1 MLRVASAA
9 AAGIVAAGLV
19 LGGCSDPT
27 ESYCRALVDR
37 HHAVAELAAG
47 PGRPSRQQLHT
58 GLAAFEELQQAAPTD
73 IRDEWDTFVFA
84 WQDLVEAFDAAGV
97 DPARFRPQDPPP
109 HATDAQV
116 QAIESAAAELA
127 SARVTDAGRGIE
139 QHARDVCG
147 VDLGTPARGDAGAA
161 G

>member
-47 PGRPSRQQLHT
+47 PGRPSRQQLHA

-84 WQDLVEAFDAAGV
+84 WQDLADVLDETGV
-97 DPARFRPQDPPP
+97 DATTFDPKHRPRGLSDEDFERVRAVGEELRSPRVRDAVEEITR
-109 HATDAQV
+109 HA
-116 QAIESAAAELA
+116 
-127 SARVTDAGRGIE
+127 
-139 QHARDVCG
+139 HDVCG
-147 VDLGTPARGDAGAA
+147 LSLDL
-161 G
+161 

>member
-1 MLRVASAA
+1 
-9 AAGIVAAGLV
+9 VAAGLL
-19 LGGCSDPT
+19 LGGCSDAT
-27 ESYCRALVDR
+27 GTYCQTLADQQQV
-37 HHAVAELAAG
+37 VAELAG
-47 PGRPSRQQLHT
+47 SQRPSREQLHS